1 MKKRLLALILCLVMV
16 IGLVPTVFAA
26 AGDPIT
32 VSFAANLNKVPD
44 ADTGLFGPVVVKT
57 FAQDA
62 VSKAEDAIP
71 APDGK
76 VGYHFVGWSSVN
88 EDKTKLFKFG
98 TDKYPVKSAMTLY
111 AIWEPDSAAETFTV
125 TYRTPDS
132 SYSTSSQVS
141 KGDSFTVQRFDW
153 TAPEGMTFDGWQ
165 AQDGNVYKQGDVIR
179 DVQSDWTFVAVFT
192 QKSESALVRFHDYD
206 KDGAYTRL
214 TAAVDANIKLY
225 LNGGTYNGTPDAGLW
240 DNDPANKGDEV
251 YIVVTGEE
259 PVQTIADASK
269 AGATFAGWKLSEEN
283 GMIVLTAMWKDTS
296 ATKYKVYFDDYD
308 DACKY
313 LTLAK
318 DSTFVVDP
326 NGGSVKFEG
335 ETFSI
340 VKAYTVSK
348 NYTLADAARDG
359 YKFLGWDVTYYGAKT
374 IFTAMW
380 SKDSS
385 KTYTIKYWDYDTD
398 KYGYVAVTSDDSII
412 IDPNG
417 GSVKWYGTTI
427 TSKKTITA
435 ITADR
440 VLEDASRSGYTFY
453 GWDLTYSGGKPVFT
467 AMWSKWIDTVPYMLN
482 GTDHYAYIKG
492 YPNGKFKPDATIT
505 RAEIATIFYR
515 LLTDSTRRSY
525 STSYNTFKDVPTSA
539 WYNTA
544 VSTMAKLGIIT
555 GGSDGYFRPDDPI
568 TRAEMAA
575 MIARCDGGYSGSTYA
590 GFTDIYGHWASGYIA
605 RAYERGWITGYGST
619 YAPDRYLS
627 RAESVAILNR
637 VLNRAPQYTSDLLKN
652 MTTFSDVG
660 TNAWYY
666 LDVQEA
672 ANSHT
677 YTRRTNGYESWDK
690 LTANPSWM

>member
-26 AGDPIT
+26 EGDPIT
-32 VSFAANLNKVPD
+32 VTFAANLSKKPD
-44 ADTGLFGPVVVKT
+44 ELTGLYGPVVEKQFVQGAESKT
-57 FAQDA
+57 
-62 VSKAEDAIP
+62 EDAIP
-71 APDGK
+71 VPSGK
-76 VGYHFVGWSSVN
+76 AGYHFVGWSRVN
-88 EDKTKLFKFG
+88 KDKTALFTFG
-98 TDKYPVKSAMTLY
+98 TDKYPTEDTLTLY
-111 AIWEPDSAAETFTV
+111 AIWELDSVETDTFTV

-132 SYSTSSQVS
+132 VFSTSSQVN
-141 KGDSFTVQRFDW
+141 KGDRITVQGCDW
-153 TAPEGMTFDGWQ
+153 PAPEGMTFDGWQ
-165 AQDGNVYKQGDVIR
+165 AQDGKTYKQGDVIYN
-179 DVQSDWTFVAVFT
+179 VQSDWTFVAVFT
-192 QKSESALVRFHDYD
+192 PKAEFVKVRFHDYD
-206 KDGAYTRL
+206 NAGAYTHV
-214 TAAVDANIKLY
+214 TAAVDANIKLN
-225 LNGGTYNGTPDAGLW
+225 LNGGTYPGTAYGVG
-240 DNDPANKGDEV
+240 GDEAYV
-251 YIVVTGEE
+251 TVTGNEK
-259 PVQTIADASK
+259 VQTIADAEKS
-269 AGATFAGWKLSEEN
+269 GVMFAGWKLSEEN
-283 GMIVLTAMWKDTS
+283 GMIALTAMWKDTS
-296 ATKYKVYFDDYD
+296 AIKYKIYFDDYD

-313 LTLAK
+313 LELEK
-318 DSTFVVDP
+318 DSTFIVDP

-348 NYTLADAARDG
+348 NYTLADAARDD
-359 YKFLGWDVTYYGAKT
+359 YRFLGWDVTNYGTKT

-380 SKDSS
+380 AKISS
-385 KTYTIKYWDYDTD
+385 TTYTIKYWDYDTN
-398 KYGYVAVTSDDSII
+398 KYAYETVTSGDSII

-427 TSKKTITA
+427 SSKKTITS
-435 ITADR
+435 IRSDR
-440 VLEDASRSGYTFY
+440 ILDDATRTGYTFY

-467 AMWSKWIDTVPYMLN
+467 AMWSKRIDTVPYMLN
-482 GTDHYAYIKG
+482 GVDHYAYIKG
-492 YPNGKFKPDATIT
+492 YPNGTFKPDATIT
-505 RAEIATIFYR
+505 RAEVSTIFYR
-515 LLTDSTRRSY
+515 LLTDSTRKAY
-525 STSYNTFKDVPTSA
+525 TTSYNTFKDVPASA

-555 GGSDGYFRPDDPI
+555 GGSDGYFRPNDPI

-575 MIARCDGGYSGSTYA
+575 MIARCDGGYYSSTYS
-590 GFTDIYGHWASGYIA
+590 GFTDINGHWASSYIA
-605 RAYERGWITGYGST
+605 RAYELGWITGYGST

>member
-1 MKKRLLALILCLVMV
+1 MKKRFLALILCLVMV

-26 AGDPIT
+26 AGDSIT

-44 ADTGLFGPVVVKT
+44 EDTGLFGPVVVKT
-57 FAQDA
+57 FEQDA

-98 TDKYPVKSAMTLY
+98 TDKYPVESAMTLY

-132 SYSTSSQVS
+132 SYSTSSQVN
-141 KGDSFTVQRFDW
+141 KGDRFTVQGCDW
-153 TAPEGMTFDGWQ
+153 PAPEGMTFDGWQ

-179 DVQSDWTFVAVFT
+179 NVQSDWTFVAVFT
-192 QKSESALVRFHDYD
+192 PKAEFVKVRFHDYD
-206 KDGAYTRL
+206 NAGAYTHV
-214 TAAVDANIKLY
+214 TAAVDANIKLN
-225 LNGGTYNGTPDAGLW
+225 LNGGTYLGT
-240 DNDPANKGDEV
+240 ANVTYGDEAYV
-251 YIVVTGEE
+251 TVTGNEK
-259 PVQTIADASK
+259 VQTIADAEKS
-269 AGATFAGWKLSEEN
+269 GVTFAGWKLSEED
-283 GMIVLTAMWKDTS
+283 GMIALTAMWKDTS
-296 ATKYKVYFDDYD
+296 AIKYKIYFDDYD
-308 DACKY
+308 DAYKY
-313 LTLAK
+313 LELEK

-348 NYTLADAARDG
+348 NYTLADAARDD
-359 YKFLGWDVTYYGAKT
+359 YRFLGWDVTNYGTKT

-380 SKDSS
+380 AKISS
-385 KTYTIKYWDYDTD
+385 TTYTIKYWDYDTN
-398 KYGYVAVTSDDSII
+398 KYAYETVTSGDSII

-427 TSKKTITA
+427 SSKKTITS
-435 ITADR
+435 IRSDR
-440 VLEDASRSGYTFY
+440 ILDDATRTGYTFY

-467 AMWSKWIDTVPYMLN
+467 AMWSKRIDTVPYMLN
-482 GTDHYAYIKG
+482 GVDHYAYIKG
-492 YPNGKFKPDATIT
+492 YPNGTFKPDATIT
-505 RAEIATIFYR
+505 RAEVSTIFYR
-515 LLTDSTRRSY
+515 LLTDSTRKAY
-525 STSYNTFKDVPTSA
+525 TTSYNTFKDVPASA

-555 GGSDGYFRPDDPI
+555 GGSDGYFRPNDPI

-575 MIARCDGGYSGSTYA
+575 MIARCDGGYYSSTYS
-590 GFTDIYGHWASGYIA
+590 GFTDINGHWASSYIA
-605 RAYERGWITGYGST
+605 RAYELGWITGYGST

-677 YTRRTNGYESWDK
+677 YTRRTNGYESWNK

>member
-1 MKKRLLALILCLVMV
+1 MKKRFLALILCLVMV

-26 AGDPIT
+26 AGDSIT

-44 ADTGLFGPVVVKT
+44 EDTGLFGPVVVKT
-57 FAQDA
+57 FEQDA

-98 TDKYPVKSAMTLY
+98 TDKYPVESAMTLY

-132 SYSTSSQVS
+132 SYSTSSQVN
-141 KGDSFTVQRFDW
+141 KGDDITVQGCDW
-153 TAPEGMTFDGWQ
+153 AAPEGMTFGGWL
-165 AQDGNVYKQGDVIR
+165 AQDGKTYKQGDVIYN
-179 DVQSDWTFVAVFT
+179 VQSDWTFVAVFT
-192 QKSESALVRFHDYD
+192 PKAEFVKVRFHDYD
-206 KDGAYTRL
+206 NAGAYTHV
-214 TAAVDANIKLY
+214 TAAVDANIKLN
-225 LNGGTYNGTPDAGLW
+225 LNGGTYPGTAYGVG
-240 DNDPANKGDEV
+240 GDEAYV
-251 YIVVTGEE
+251 TVTGEE
-259 PVQTIADASK
+259 KVQTIADAEKS
-269 AGATFAGWKLSEEN
+269 GVTFAGWKLSEEN
-283 GMIVLTAMWKDTS
+283 GMIALTAMWKDTS
-296 ATKYKVYFDDYD
+296 AIKYKIYFDDYD

-313 LTLAK
+313 LELEK
-318 DSTFVVDP
+318 DSTFIVDP

-348 NYTLADAARDG
+348 NYTLADAARDD
-359 YKFLGWDVTYYGAKT
+359 YRFLGWDVTNYGTKT

-380 SKDSS
+380 AKISS
-385 KTYTIKYWDYDTD
+385 TTYTIKYWDYDTN
-398 KYGYVAVTSDDSII
+398 KYAYETVTSGDSII

-427 TSKKTITA
+427 SSKKTITS
-435 ITADR
+435 IRSDR
-440 VLEDASRSGYTFY
+440 ILDDATRTGYTFY

-467 AMWSKWIDTVPYMLN
+467 AMWSKRIDTVPYMLN
-482 GTDHYAYIKG
+482 GVDHYAYIKG
-492 YPNGKFKPDATIT
+492 YPNGTFKPDATIT
-505 RAEIATIFYR
+505 RAEVSTIFYR
-515 LLTDSTRRSY
+515 LLTDSTRKAY
-525 STSYNTFKDVPTSA
+525 TTSYNTFKDVPASA

-555 GGSDGYFRPDDPI
+555 GGSDGYFRPNDPI

-575 MIARCDGGYSGSTYA
+575 MIARCDGGYYSSTYS
-590 GFTDIYGHWASGYIA
+590 GFTDINGHWASSYIA
-605 RAYERGWITGYGST
+605 RAYELGWITGYGST

>member
-1 MKKRLLALILCLVMV
+1 MKKRLLALILCFVMV

-26 AGDPIT
+26 AGDSIT
-32 VSFAANLNKVPD
+32 VSFAANPNKVPD
-44 ADTGLFGPVVVKT
+44 EDTGLFGPVVVKT
-57 FAQDA
+57 FEQDA

-98 TDKYPVKSAMTLY
+98 TDKYPVESAMTLY

-132 SYSTSSQVS
+132 SYSTSSQVN
-141 KGDSFTVQRFDW
+141 KGDKITVQGCDW
-153 TAPEGMTFDGWQ
+153 TAPEGMTFDGWL
-165 AQDGNVYKQGDVIR
+165 AQDGKTYKQGDVIYN
-179 DVQSDWTFVAVFT
+179 VQSDWTFVAVFT
-192 QKSESALVRFHDYD
+192 PKAEFVKVRFHDYD
-206 KDGAYTRL
+206 NAGAYTHV
-214 TAAVDANIKLY
+214 TAAVDANIKLN
-225 LNGGTYNGTPDAGLW
+225 LNDGTYLGT
-240 DNDPANKGDEV
+240 ANVTYGDEAYV
-251 YIVVTGEE
+251 TVTGNEK
-259 PVQTIADASK
+259 VQTIADAEKS
-269 AGATFAGWKLSEEN
+269 GVTFAGWKLSEED
-283 GMIVLTAMWKDTS
+283 GMIALTAMWKDTS
-296 ATKYKVYFDDYD
+296 AIKYKIYFDDYD

-313 LTLAK
+313 LELEK
-318 DSTFVVDP
+318 DSTFIVDP

-335 ETFSI
+335 ETFNI
-340 VKAYTVSK
+340 VKAYTVS
-348 NYTLADAARDG
+348 NYTLADAARDD
-359 YKFLGWDVTYYGAKT
+359 YRFLGWDVTNYGTKT

-380 SKDSS
+380 AKISS
-385 KTYTIKYWDYDTD
+385 TTYTIKYWDYDTN
-398 KYGYVAVTSDDSII
+398 KYAYETVTSGDSII

-427 TSKKTITA
+427 SSKKTITS
-435 ITADR
+435 IRSDR
-440 VLEDASRSGYTFY
+440 ILDDATRTGYTFY

-467 AMWSKWIDTVPYMLN
+467 AMWSKRIDTVPYMLN
-482 GTDHYAYIKG
+482 GVDHYAYIKG
-492 YPNGKFKPDATIT
+492 YPNGTFKPDATIT
-505 RAEIATIFYR
+505 RAEVSTIFYR
-515 LLTDSTRRSY
+515 LLTDSTRKAY
-525 STSYNTFKDVPTSA
+525 TTSYNTFKDVPASA

-555 GGSDGYFRPDDPI
+555 GGSDGYFRPNDPI

-575 MIARCDGGYSGSTYA
+575 MIARCDGGYYSSTYS
-590 GFTDIYGHWASGYIA
+590 GFTDINGHWASSYIA
-605 RAYERGWITGYGST
+605 RAYELGWITGYGST

-666 LDVQEA
+666 LDVQ
-672 ANSHT
+672 
-677 YTRRTNGYESWDK
+677 
-690 LTANPSWM
+690 

>member
-1 MKKRLLALILCLVMV
+1 MKKRFLALILCLVMV

-26 AGDPIT
+26 AGDSIT

-44 ADTGLFGPVVVKT
+44 EDTGLFGPVVVKT
-57 FAQDA
+57 FEQDA

-98 TDKYPVKSAMTLY
+98 TDKYPVESAMTLY

-132 SYSTSSQVS
+132 SYSTSSQVN
-141 KGDSFTVQRFDW
+141 KGDRFTVQGCDW
-153 TAPEGMTFDGWQ
+153 PAPEGMTFDGWQ

-179 DVQSDWTFVAVFT
+179 NVQSDWTFVAVFT
-192 QKSESALVRFHDYD
+192 PKAEFVKVRFHDYD
-206 KDGAYTRL
+206 NAGAYTHV
-214 TAAVDANIKLY
+214 TAAVDANIRLN
-225 LNGGTYNGTPDAGLW
+225 LNGGRYLGTADVTY
-240 DNDPANKGDEV
+240 GDEAYV
-251 YIVVTGEE
+251 IVTGNEN
-259 PVQTIADASK
+259 VQTIADAEKS
-269 AGATFAGWKLSEEN
+269 GVMFAGWKLSEED
-283 GMIVLTAMWKDTS
+283 GMIALTAMWKDTS
-296 ATKYKVYFDDYD
+296 AIKYKIYFDDYD

-313 LTLAK
+313 LELEK
-318 DSTFVVDP
+318 DSTFIVDP

-348 NYTLADAARDG
+348 NYTLADAARDD
-359 YKFLGWDVTYYGAKT
+359 YRFLGWDVTNYGTKT

-380 SKDSS
+380 AKISS
-385 KTYTIKYWDYDTD
+385 TTYTIKYWDYDTN
-398 KYGYVAVTSDDSII
+398 KYAYETVTSGDSII

-427 TSKKTITA
+427 SSKKTITS
-435 ITADR
+435 IRSDR
-440 VLEDASRSGYTFY
+440 ILDDATRTGYTFY

-467 AMWSKWIDTVPYMLN
+467 AMWSKRIDTVPYMLN
-482 GTDHYAYIKG
+482 GVDHYAYIKG
-492 YPNGKFKPDATIT
+492 YPNGTFKPDATIT
-505 RAEIATIFYR
+505 RAEVSTIFYR
-515 LLTDSTRRSY
+515 LLTDSTRKAY
-525 STSYNTFKDVPTSA
+525 TTSYNTFKDVPASA

-555 GGSDGYFRPDDPI
+555 GGSDGYFRPNDPI

-575 MIARCDGGYSGSTYA
+575 MIARCDGGYYSSTYS
-590 GFTDIYGHWASGYIA
+590 GFTDINGHWASSYIA
-605 RAYERGWITGYGST
+605 RAYELGWITGYGST

>member
-1 MKKRLLALILCLVMV
+1 MKKRFLALILCLVMV

-26 AGDPIT
+26 EGDPIT
-32 VSFAANLNKVPD
+32 VAFAANLSKEPD
-44 ADTGLFGPVVVKT
+44 EHGPVVEKQFVQGAESKT
-57 FAQDA
+57 
-62 VSKAEDAIP
+62 EDAIP
-71 APDGK
+71 VPSGK
-76 VGYHFVGWSSVN
+76 AGYHFVGWSRVN
-88 EDKTKLFKFG
+88 KDKTALFTFG
-98 TDKYPVKSAMTLY
+98 TDKYPTEDTLTLY
-111 AIWEPDSAAETFTV
+111 AIWELDSVETDTFTV

-132 SYSTSSQVS
+132 VFSTSSQVN
-141 KGDSFTVQRFDW
+141 KGDRITVQGCDW
-153 TAPEGMTFDGWQ
+153 PAPEGMTFGGWQ
-165 AQDGNVYKQGDVIR
+165 AQDGKTYKQGDVIYN
-179 DVQSDWTFVAVFT
+179 VQSDWTFVAVFT

-225 LNGGTYNGTPDAGLW
+225 LNGGSYLGTADVIY
-240 DNDPANKGDEV
+240 GDEAYV
-251 YIVVTGEE
+251 TVTGNEN
-259 PVQTIADASK
+259 VQTIADAEKS
-269 AGATFAGWKLSEEN
+269 GVTFAGWKLSEED
-283 GMIVLTAMWKDTS
+283 GMIALTAMWKDT
-296 ATKYKVYFDDYD
+296 AAVKYKVYFDDYD

-313 LTLAK
+313 LELEK

-348 NYTLADAARDG
+348 NYTLADAARDD
-359 YKFLGWDVTYYGAKT
+359 YRFLGWDVTNYGTKT

-380 SKDSS
+380 AKISS
-385 KTYTIKYWDYDTD
+385 TTYTIKYWDYDTN
-398 KYGYVAVTSDDSII
+398 KYAYETVTSGDSII

-427 TSKKTITA
+427 SSKKTITS
-435 ITADR
+435 IRSDR
-440 VLEDASRSGYTFY
+440 ILDDATRTGYTFY

-467 AMWSKWIDTVPYMLN
+467 AMWSKRIDTVPYMLN
-482 GTDHYAYIKG
+482 GVDHYAYIKG
-492 YPNGKFKPDATIT
+492 YPNGTFKPDATIT
-505 RAEIATIFYR
+505 RAEVSTIFYR
-515 LLTDSTRRSY
+515 LLTDSTRKAY
-525 STSYNTFKDVPTSA
+525 TTSYNTFKDVPANA

-555 GGSDGYFRPDDPI
+555 GGSDGYFRPNDPI

-575 MIARCDGGYSGSTYA
+575 MIARCDGGYYSSTYS
-590 GFTDIYGHWASGYIA
+590 GFTDINGHWASSYIA
-605 RAYERGWITGYGST
+605 RAYELGWITGYGST
-619 YAPDRYLS
+619 YAPDRNLS

-690 LTANPSWM
+690 LTTDPNWM

>member
-1 MKKRLLALILCLVMV
+1 MKKRFLALILCLVMV

-26 AGDPIT
+26 AGDSIT

-44 ADTGLFGPVVVKT
+44 EDTGLFGPVVVKT
-57 FAQDA
+57 FEQDA

-98 TDKYPVKSAMTLY
+98 TDKYPVESAMTLY

-132 SYSTSSQVS
+132 SYSTSSQVN
-141 KGDSFTVQRFDW
+141 KGDRFTVQGCDW
-153 TAPEGMTFDGWQ
+153 PAPEGMTFDGWQ

-179 DVQSDWTFVAVFT
+179 NVQSDWTFVAVFT
-192 QKSESALVRFHDYD
+192 PKAEFVKVRFHDYD
-206 KDGAYTRL
+206 NAGAYTHV
-214 TAAVDANIKLY
+214 TAAVDANIRLN
-225 LNGGTYNGTPDAGLW
+225 LNGGRYLGTADVTY
-240 DNDPANKGDEV
+240 GDEAYV
-251 YIVVTGEE
+251 IVTGEE
-259 PVQTIADASK
+259 KVQTIADAEKS
-269 AGATFAGWKLSEEN
+269 GVMFAGWKLSEED
-283 GMIVLTAMWKDTS
+283 GMIALTAMWKDTS
-296 ATKYKVYFDDYD
+296 AIKYKIYFDDYD

-313 LTLAK
+313 LELEK
-318 DSTFVVDP
+318 DSTFIVDP

-348 NYTLADAARDG
+348 NYTLADAARDD
-359 YKFLGWDVTYYGAKT
+359 YRFLGWDVTNYGTKT

-380 SKDSS
+380 AKISS
-385 KTYTIKYWDYDTD
+385 TTYTIKYWDYDTN
-398 KYGYVAVTSDDSII
+398 KYAYETVTSGDSII

-427 TSKKTITA
+427 SSKKTITS
-435 ITADR
+435 IRSDR
-440 VLEDASRSGYTFY
+440 ILDDATRTGYTFY

-467 AMWSKWIDTVPYMLN
+467 AMWSKRIDTVPYMLN
-482 GTDHYAYIKG
+482 GVDHYAYIKG
-492 YPNGKFKPDATIT
+492 YPNGTFKPDATIT
-505 RAEIATIFYR
+505 RAEVSTIFYR
-515 LLTDSTRRSY
+515 LLTDSTRKAY
-525 STSYNTFKDVPTSA
+525 TTSYNTFKDVPASA

-555 GGSDGYFRPDDPI
+555 GGSDGYFRPNDPI

-575 MIARCDGGYSGSTYA
+575 MIARCDGGYYSSTYS
-590 GFTDIYGHWASGYIA
+590 GFTDINGHWASSYIA
-605 RAYERGWITGYGST
+605 RAYELGWITGYGST

>member
-1 MKKRLLALILCLVMV
+1 MKKRFLALILCLVMV

-26 AGDPIT
+26 AGDSIT

-44 ADTGLFGPVVVKT
+44 EDTGLFGPVVVKT
-57 FAQDA
+57 FEQDA

-98 TDKYPVKSAMTLY
+98 TDKYPVESAMTLY

-132 SYSTSSQVS
+132 SYSTSSQVN
-141 KGDSFTVQRFDW
+141 KGDKITVQGCDW
-153 TAPEGMTFDGWQ
+153 PAPEGMTFDGWQ

-179 DVQSDWTFVAVFT
+179 NVQSDWTFVAVFT
-192 QKSESALVRFHDYD
+192 PKAEFVKVRFHDYD
-206 KDGAYTRL
+206 NAGAYTHV
-214 TAAVDANIKLY
+214 TAAVDANIKLN
-225 LNGGTYNGTPDAGLW
+225 LNGGTYLGT
-240 DNDPANKGDEV
+240 ANVTYGDEAYV
-251 YIVVTGEE
+251 TVTGNEK
-259 PVQTIADASK
+259 VQTIADAEKS
-269 AGATFAGWKLSEEN
+269 GVMFAGWKLSEED
-283 GMIVLTAMWKDTS
+283 GMIALTAMWKDTS
-296 ATKYKVYFDDYD
+296 AIKYKIYFDDYD

-313 LTLAK
+313 LELEK
-318 DSTFVVDP
+318 DSTFIVDP

-348 NYTLADAARDG
+348 NYTLADAARGD
-359 YKFLGWDVTYYGAKT
+359 YRFLGWDVTNYGTKT

-380 SKDSS
+380 AKISS
-385 KTYTIKYWDYDTD
+385 TTYTIKYWDYDTN
-398 KYGYVAVTSDDSII
+398 KYAYETVTSGDSII

-427 TSKKTITA
+427 SSKKTITS
-435 ITADR
+435 IRSDR
-440 VLEDASRSGYTFY
+440 ILDDATRTGYTFY

-467 AMWSKWIDTVPYMLN
+467 AMWSKRIDTVPYMLN
-482 GTDHYAYIKG
+482 GVDHYAYIKG
-492 YPNGKFKPDATIT
+492 YPNGTFKPDATIT
-505 RAEIATIFYR
+505 RAEVSTIFYR
-515 LLTDSTRRSY
+515 LLTDSTRKAY
-525 STSYNTFKDVPTSA
+525 TTSYNTFKDVPASA

-555 GGSDGYFRPDDPI
+555 GGSDGYFRPNDPI

-575 MIARCDGGYSGSTYA
+575 MIARCDGGYYSSTYS
-590 GFTDIYGHWASGYIA
+590 GFTDINGHWASSYIA
-605 RAYERGWITGYGST
+605 RAYELGWITGYGST

-627 RAESVAILNR
+627 RAEAVAILNR

>member
-1 MKKRLLALILCLVMV
+1 MKKRFLALILCLVMV

-26 AGDPIT
+26 AGDSIT

-44 ADTGLFGPVVVKT
+44 EDTGLFGPVVVKT
-57 FAQDA
+57 FEQDA

-98 TDKYPVKSAMTLY
+98 TDKYPVESAMTLY

-132 SYSTSSQVS
+132 SYSTSSQVN
-141 KGDSFTVQRFDW
+141 KGDRFTVQGCDW
-153 TAPEGMTFDGWQ
+153 PAPEGMTFDGWQ

-179 DVQSDWTFVAVFT
+179 NVQSDWTFVAVFT
-192 QKSESALVRFHDYD
+192 PKAEFVKVRFHDYD
-206 KDGAYTRL
+206 NAGAYTHV
-214 TAAVDANIKLY
+214 TAAVDANIRLN
-225 LNGGTYNGTPDAGLW
+225 LNGGTYLGT
-240 DNDPANKGDEV
+240 ANVTYGDEAYV
-251 YIVVTGEE
+251 TVTGNEK
-259 PVQTIADASK
+259 VQTIADAEKS
-269 AGATFAGWKLSEEN
+269 GVMFAGWKLSEED
-283 GMIVLTAMWKDTS
+283 GMIALTAMWKDTS
-296 ATKYKVYFDDYD
+296 AIKYKIYFDDYD

-313 LTLAK
+313 LELEK
-318 DSTFVVDP
+318 DSTFIVDP

-348 NYTLADAARDG
+348 NYTLADAARDD
-359 YKFLGWDVTYYGAKT
+359 YRFLGWDVTNYGTKT

-380 SKDSS
+380 AKISS
-385 KTYTIKYWDYDTD
+385 TTYTIKYWDYDTN
-398 KYGYVAVTSDDSII
+398 KYAYETVTSGDSII

-427 TSKKTITA
+427 SSKKTITS
-435 ITADR
+435 IRSDR
-440 VLEDASRSGYTFY
+440 ILDDATRTGYTFY

-467 AMWSKWIDTVPYMLN
+467 AMWSKRIDTVPYMLN
-482 GTDHYAYIKG
+482 GVDHYAYIKG
-492 YPNGKFKPDATIT
+492 YPNGTFKPDATIT
-505 RAEIATIFYR
+505 RAEVSTIFYR
-515 LLTDSTRRSY
+515 LLTDSTRKAY
-525 STSYNTFKDVPTSA
+525 TTSYNTFKDVPASA

-555 GGSDGYFRPDDPI
+555 GGSDGYFRPNDPI

-575 MIARCDGGYSGSTYA
+575 MIARCDGGYYSSTYS
-590 GFTDIYGHWASGYIA
+590 GFTDINGHWASSYIA
-605 RAYERGWITGYGST
+605 RAYELGWITGYGST